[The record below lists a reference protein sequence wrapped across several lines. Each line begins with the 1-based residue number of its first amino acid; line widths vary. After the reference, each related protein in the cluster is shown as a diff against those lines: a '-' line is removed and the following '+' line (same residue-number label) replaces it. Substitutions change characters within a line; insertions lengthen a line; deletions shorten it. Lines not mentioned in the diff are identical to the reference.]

1 MRVALENTGTRR
13 IDEASPHEKV
23 GGIGLTA
30 SDLRPAFPT
39 LWCGLNLLG
48 QVPECT
54 RETIRQNIAG
64 DTQLD
69 DDNDDT
75 AFEVDPIT
83 HVRLDRPP
91 PTRPSSRRLPIRCP
105 TIIPLRYY

>member
-48 QVPECT
+48 QALEHT
-54 RETIRQNIAG
+54 RGTIRQTTTD

-69 DDNDDT
+69 ILVARDDD
-75 AFEVDPIT
+75 
-83 HVRLDRPP
+83 
-91 PTRPSSRRLPIRCP
+91 
-105 TIIPLRYY
+105 